1 MEQAQEMMDNATTER
16 RRDRHSPLYVRTGS
30 GLIGGA
36 PHARTPKEIDIEIA
50 RLEYGESS
58 YPAYAKL
65 ATLYTIKNQM
75 KKQEPEMQ
83 SRTYEQAYSAAPAEI
98 PVEVGRY
105 GDSEFLREIEG
116 RNEEQVW
123 GIMDDLMDTLQVA
136 NPRVYNGVMRKIR
149 AL

>member
-1 MEQAQEMMDNATTER
+1 MLD
-16 RRDRHSPLYVRTGS
+16 
-30 GLIGGA
+30 
-36 PHARTPKEIDIEIA
+36 PKEIDLEIA

-75 KKQEPEMQ
+75 NRAEGKQQEPI
-83 SRTYEQAYSAAPAEI
+83 QAYSMKSAPEYT
-98 PVEVGRY
+98 VRY
-105 GDSEFLREIEG
+105 GDSEFLREIDGKDQED
-116 RNEEQVW
+116 VFH
-123 GIMDDLMDTLQVA
+123 IMDDLMDTLQVA

>member
-1 MEQAQEMMDNATTER
+1 MLD
-16 RRDRHSPLYVRTGS
+16 
-30 GLIGGA
+30 
-36 PHARTPKEIDIEIA
+36 PKEIDIEIA

-75 KKQEPEMQ
+75 NQ
-83 SRTYEQAYSAAPAEI
+83 SEQPQQSPIQAYSMAAAPEPAYTA
-98 PVEVGRY
+98 RY

-116 RNEEQVW
+116 CDQEDVFR
-123 GIMDDLMDTLQVA
+123 IMDDLMDTLQVA

>member
-1 MEQAQEMMDNATTER
+1 MLD
-16 RRDRHSPLYVRTGS
+16 
-30 GLIGGA
+30 
-36 PHARTPKEIDIEIA
+36 PKEIDLEIA

-75 KKQEPEMQ
+75 NRSEAKQQEP
-83 SRTYEQAYSAAPAEI
+83 RQAYSLAAAPESASTD
-98 PVEVGRY
+98 RY

-116 RNEEQVW
+116 RDQEDVFR
-123 GIMDDLMDTLQVA
+123 IMDDLMDTLQVA

>member
-1 MEQAQEMMDNATTER
+1 MLD
-16 RRDRHSPLYVRTGS
+16 
-30 GLIGGA
+30 
-36 PHARTPKEIDIEIA
+36 PKEIDIEIA

-75 KKQEPEMQ
+75 NRAEEKQQEPI
-83 SRTYEQAYSAAPAEI
+83 QAYSMESAPEYT
-98 PVEVGRY
+98 GRY

-116 RNEEQVW
+116 RDKDGVFQ
-123 GIMDDLMDTLQVA
+123 IMDDLMDTLQVA

>member
-1 MEQAQEMMDNATTER
+1 MLD
-16 RRDRHSPLYVRTGS
+16 
-30 GLIGGA
+30 
-36 PHARTPKEIDIEIA
+36 PKEIDIEIA

-75 KKQEPEMQ
+75 NKQIPENR
-83 SRTYEQAYSAAPAEI
+83 SYEQAYSAAPATEMS
-98 PVEVGRY
+98 VDVGRY
-105 GDSEFLREIEG
+105 GDSEFLREVEG
-116 RNEEQVW
+116 KDREQVW

-149 AL
+149 QL

>member
-1 MEQAQEMMDNATTER
+1 MLD
-16 RRDRHSPLYVRTGS
+16 
-30 GLIGGA
+30 
-36 PHARTPKEIDIEIA
+36 PKEIDLEIA

-75 KKQEPEMQ
+75 NKAEPEKEPIQ
-83 SRTYEQAYSAAPAEI
+83 SYSLAAAPE
-98 PVEVGRY
+98 PTYTNRY

-116 RNEEQVW
+116 RDQEDVFR
-123 GIMDDLMDTLQVA
+123 IMDDLMDTLQVA

>member
-1 MEQAQEMMDNATTER
+1 ML
-16 RRDRHSPLYVRTGS
+16 DR
-30 GLIGGA
+30 
-36 PHARTPKEIDIEIA
+36 KEIDIEIA

-58 YPAYAKL
+58 YQAYAKL
-65 ATLYTIKNQM
+65 ANLYTIKNQM

-105 GDSEFLREIEG
+105 GDSEFLREVEG
-116 RNEEQVW
+116 TNEEQVW

-149 AL
+149 SL

>member
-1 MEQAQEMMDNATTER
+1 MLD
-16 RRDRHSPLYVRTGS
+16 
-30 GLIGGA
+30 
-36 PHARTPKEIDIEIA
+36 PKEIDIEIA

-65 ATLYTIKNQM
+65 ATLYTIRNQM
-75 KKQEPEMQ
+75 NRTEQKQPEPVQ
-83 SRTYEQAYSAAPAEI
+83 QTYSLAAAPEPAST
-98 PVEVGRY
+98 GRY

-116 RNEEQVW
+116 QDQEDVFQ
-123 GIMDDLMDTLQVA
+123 IMDDLMDTLQVA